1 MLFTK
6 LQKLITFVDKNKAQK
21 IFTKSKSALASFA
34 DVKEENLKSIDE
46 MPTPPGLPLI
56 GNLQMFLNK
65 ENAEDLTK
73 FVKKLQA
80 DYGNIIRYSTSQLVC
95 NSKFFP
101 QNLSLILM
109 GIPSTVLEYASQEDS
124 NTCPES

>member
-1 MLFTK
+1 MFFTK

-101 QNLSLILM
+101 QNHGPL
-109 GIPSTVLEYASQEDS
+109 GIPSTVLESASQEDS
-124 NTCPES
+124 KTPPGSQN